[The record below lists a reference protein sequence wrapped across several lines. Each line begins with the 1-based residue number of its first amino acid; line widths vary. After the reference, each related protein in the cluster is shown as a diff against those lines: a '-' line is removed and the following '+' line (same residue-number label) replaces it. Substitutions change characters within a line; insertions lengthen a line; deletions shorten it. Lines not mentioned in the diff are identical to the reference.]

1 MGLNTLGPILCSPNV
16 VCVAALPTATGYA
29 LTSFPSLKRN
39 RRCWGILI
47 MTCWPVATG
56 GSSGRGVFAA
66 AIVQNIVQIRLK
78 VVFFIV

>member
-1 MGLNTLGPILCSPNV
+1 
-16 VCVAALPTATGYA
+16 
-29 LTSFPSLKRN
+29 
-39 RRCWGILI
+39 

-78 VVFFIV
+78 VVFFIGVVMNEWVIRCAGVLRRVVTACLLRSRLQQI